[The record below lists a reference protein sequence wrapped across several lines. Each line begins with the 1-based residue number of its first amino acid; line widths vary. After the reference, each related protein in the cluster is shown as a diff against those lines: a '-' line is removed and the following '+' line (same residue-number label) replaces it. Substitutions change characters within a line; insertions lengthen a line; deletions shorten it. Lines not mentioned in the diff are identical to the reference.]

1 MLKIGDKAP
10 LFSLQNEINKI
21 IKLEDYIGK
30 YPIVIF
36 FYPKDNSFLCTKQCV
51 AISKNNNEF
60 NKYNAVLLGISGDNS
75 YSHAQF
81 KIKNNL
87 KITLLTDID
96 NKIRKLYQVPTL
108 LFDTIPGRSTYIIDK
123 NGYITGIIN
132 QNLHINRH
140 ISGSLNYLK
149 LM

>member
-60 NKYNAVLLGISGDNS
+60 NKYNAILLGISSDNS
-75 YSHAQF
+75 YSHRQF

-87 KITLLTDID
+87 KITLLTDVD
-96 NKIRKLYQVPTL
+96 NKVRKLYQVPTL

-132 QNLHINRH
+132 ENLHINRH

>member
-10 LFSLQNEINKI
+10 LFSLQNETNKI

-132 QNLHINRH
+132 ENLHINRH